1 MQFLGLLFILAQL
14 SVNLWG
20 LTLLA
25 GVLWRN
31 RWFALAAGP
40 LLATTAVYAV
50 ECFHGLGPSLL
61 GLGQLS
67 FVLSAALIAFSC
79 GTWEPAILGSR
90 GTELLRQW
98 RSEFAPRRLVG
109 CLGIFAAVFL
119 YAMAWRYT
127 DPNLNGGSEK
137 DADFSYICSY
147 YSGATIPVPDYWYY
161 PYPSDHYYSFQHY
174 GAALVGRVL
183 QLPRGTAY
191 NISFC
196 LLVALGGA
204 AFSGAVVLATRRA
217 WVRALLIAGFVVGG
231 TGATLLVHL
240 TEKDVGPM
248 TSMRFIGTAQIDKA
262 PLGPWLKAYKMKYSK
277 ITPDGVA
284 LDMALPSEPFAY
296 SIYWG
301 DYHAPLSG
309 YYLLGIAVMGM
320 MLWSRVGQRRY
331 AAFVG
336 GVLTWSVLANPW
348 SLPLQAILTAGWIA
362 ANWRDGRRLILS
374 VAAGAAAVWLAAST
388 YLSAFTAAG
397 VGTGATFRLVAAAE
411 HTPPLLFLLFHST
424 TLALIALGFASGHPK
439 GRRLAALWLVILLF
453 SEFVYLDSVYVG
465 TDDRTN
471 STLKWWPW
479 ITAGALMTLGP
490 HVLEQTRRR
499 WVRVAGTLV
508 CLYPCFYAYD
518 LWVVLRD
525 RVNESTGHLEGS
537 YLLTQDENSRFIL
550 DRLSVERPGVVV
562 ERPDRQGGFTD
573 SAVIPLFAGK
583 QLWLGWSGHELLWRS
598 FKDEIRRR
606 FTALTLL
613 YGGDLPDAGK
623 WLGAQGIDFVL
634 WYRPDDT
641 PELWEKV
648 NRSIGPGY
656 EWLDVRV
663 FQEKDLDVRKVGYWR
678 RVAAAAP

>member
-1 MQFLGLLFILAQL
+1 MPHLGLMFTLGLLA
-14 SVNLWG
+14 VNGWG
-20 LTLLA
+20 LMLVA
-25 GVLWRN
+25 GAYWRN
-31 RWFALAAGP
+31 RWFALALGP
-40 LLATTAVYAV
+40 WLGVTAVYAI
-50 ECFHGLGPSLL
+50 ECHHGLGRSLPGL
-61 GLGQLS
+61 GLLS
-67 FVLSAALIAFSC
+67 SVASIGLIVFSLVS
-79 GTWEPAILGSR
+79 WEPAWLKCRWTASVR
-90 GTELLRQW
+90 AW
-98 RSEFAPRRLVG
+98 RAEFALRRTLG
-109 CLGIFAAVFL
+109 CLGVCAVLFL
-119 YAMAWRYT
+119 YAMLFRFT
-127 DPNLNGGSEK
+127 NPNIDDSSEK
-137 DADFSYICSY
+137 IADLSFICSY
-147 YSGATIPVPDYWYY
+147 YTGATIPVPDAWLY
-161 PYPSDHYYSFQHY
+161 PYLSTQYYSFQHY
-174 GAALVGRVL
+174 GAALMGRML
-183 QLPRGTAY
+183 MLTPGMAY
-191 NISFC
+191 NIAFC
-196 LLVALGGA
+196 ALVALAGT
-204 AFSGAVVLATRRA
+204 AFSGVVFMLARKA
-217 WVRALLIAGFVVGG
+217 WVRALVIAAFIVGG
-231 TGATLLVHL
+231 SGVTLLVHA
-240 TEKDVGPM
+240 TETRVHPW
-248 TSMRFIGTAQIDKA
+248 TAMRFIGSAPMDRA
-262 PLGPWLKAYKMKYSK
+262 PLGPWLKAYNARFGIWESHDRPME
-277 ITPDGVA
+277 
-284 LDMALPSEPFAY
+284 LPGEVFSY
-296 SIYWG
+296 VTYLG

-309 YYLLGIAVMGM
+309 YYLMGLCAM
-320 MLWSRVGQRRY
+320 AMILWGRLRLARY
-331 AAFVG
+331 AVIAG
-336 GVLTWSVLANPW
+336 CTLTWTVLANTW
-348 SLPLQAILTAGWIA
+348 VIPLQGLLVLAWLF
-362 ANWRDGRRLILS
+362 ANGPDCRRLVPA
-374 VAAGAAAVWLAAST
+374 VAAGAAAVWLAAWV

-479 ITAGALMTLGP
+479 IAAGALMTLGP

-678 RVAAAAP
+678 RVAPAAP